1 MTADRLEQV
10 FAYIESNREA
20 FIARLL
26 DYVRHPSISAHNT
39 GIREVADMLVEM
51 LRGLGMEAETVA
63 TRNHPMV
70 LGRRGAAAGKPTVLL
85 YGHYDVQP
93 PDPLELWESPPFE
106 PTIRD
111 GRIYARGVGD
121 NKGQHFAQLLAIESH
136 LAVHGEL
143 PCNVIFLLEGE
154 EEIGSPHIAEFVR
167 EHADRLK
174 ADLVVT
180 SDGPL
185 HESGLPI
192 VTFGVRG
199 VAAFELRARTASR
212 DVHSGNFGGIVPNA
226 IWKLVQLLATMKNA
240 DGEITIEGINE
251 AVIPATNRE
260 RDAISKLP
268 LDLDEVMAG
277 LGISELDGPLGRGYF
292 DRLMF
297 HPTLTING
305 FHGGYGGPGM
315 KTVLPCEAVVKCDI
329 RLVEPLTPDYV
340 FEKVRAHVERHAPDV
355 EFVPLNGMLPSKTPM
370 DSPFAEP
377 IFQAIVAARG
387 VEPLLYPT
395 VGGSLPDYVF
405 TKILG
410 LPAFVVPYANA
421 DEANHAPNEN
431 LEIVRFIDGI
441 RTGAALL
448 DKLGQPGRL
457 ADDEQSRKPLN

>member
-1 MTADRLEQV
+1 MSAGQNDLAPI
-10 FAYIESNREA
+10 FAHVEENRDA
-20 FIARLL
+20 FIARLM
-26 DYVRHPSISAHNT
+26 DYVRHPSISAHNQ
-39 GIREVADMLVEM
+39 GIGEVAAMLVEM
-51 LRGLGMEAETVA
+51 LKGLGMDAETVP
-63 TRNHPMV
+63 TKNHPMV
-70 LGRRGAAAGKPTVLL
+70 LGRRDVSPDKPTVLL

-106 PTIRD
+106 PTIRN

-136 LAVHGEL
+136 LRVHGEL
-143 PCNVIFLLEGE
+143 PCNIIFLLEGE

-185 HESGLPI
+185 HESGLPV

-199 VAAFELRARTASR
+199 VAGFELRSRTASR
-212 DVHSGNFGGIVPNA
+212 DVHSGNFGGVVPNA
-226 IWKLVQLLATMKNA
+226 IWKLVHLLATMKNPE
-240 DGEITIEGINE
+240 GEITIEGLTE
-251 AVIPATNRE
+251 PVIPATNRE
-260 RDAISKLP
+260 RDAVAKLP
-268 LDLDEVMAG
+268 LDLDAIKADLG
-277 LGISELDGPLGRGYF
+277 LAELDAPKDRGYF

-297 HPTLTING
+297 HPTLTVNG

-315 KTVLPCEAVVKCDI
+315 KTVLPCEAFVKCDI
-329 RLVEPLTPDYV
+329 RLVEPLTPAYV
-340 FEKVRAHVERHAPDV
+340 FEKVAAHVARHAPDV
-355 EFVPLNGMLPSKTPM
+355 EFVPLNGMLPSKTSM

-377 IFQAIVAARG
+377 IRRAVVAARG

-431 LEIVRFIDGI
+431 LEIERFIDGI
-441 RTGAALL
+441 RTGCALL
-448 DKLGQPGRL
+448 AELGKLKT
-457 ADDEQSRKPLN
+457 A

>member
-1 MTADRLEQV
+1 MTAKDAGLDAV
-10 FAYIESNREA
+10 FANIDAHSDA
-20 FIARLL
+20 FIERLM
-26 DYVRHPSISAHNT
+26 DYVRHPSISAHNI
-39 GIREVADMLVEM
+39 GIREVAAILVDMLTKM
-51 LRGLGMEAETVA
+51 GFSAEAVPTA
-63 TRNHPMV
+63 NHPMV
-70 LGRRGAAAGKPTVLL
+70 LGRRDVSPDKPTVLL

-93 PDPLELWESPPFE
+93 ADPLELWDSPPFE
-106 PTIRD
+106 PTIRN

-121 NKGQHFAQLLAIESH
+121 NKGQHFAQLMAIESH

-154 EEIGSPHIAEFVR
+154 EEIGSPQIAQFVR
-167 EHADRLK
+167 DHADRLN

-185 HESGLPI
+185 HESGLPV

-199 VAAFELRARTASR
+199 VASFELRSKTASR
-212 DVHSGNFGGIVPNA
+212 DVHSGNFGGVVPNP
-226 IWKLVQLLATMKNA
+226 IWKLVHLLATMKNPE
-240 DGEITIEGINE
+240 GLITIEGLNE
-251 AVIPATNRE
+251 PVIPATNSERE
-260 RDAISKLP
+260 AVSKLP
-268 LDLDEVMAG
+268 LDLDALKADLG
-277 LGISELDGPLGRGYF
+277 LAELDAPKDRAYY

-297 HPTLTING
+297 HPTLTVNG

-315 KTVLPCEAVVKCDI
+315 KTVLPCEAFVKCDI

-340 FEKVRAHVERHAPDV
+340 FEKVAAHVGHHAPDV

-370 DSPFAEP
+370 DSPFAQP
-377 IFQAIVAARG
+377 IRRAVLAARG
-387 VEPLLYPT
+387 VEPLMYPT

-431 LEIVRFIDGI
+431 LEIVRFTDGI

-448 DKLGQPGRL
+448 HELGVVKL
-457 ADDEQSRKPLN
+457 

>member
-1 MTADRLEQV
+1 MTEIASPLAGIFDH
-10 FAYIESNREA
+10 IEANRDA
-20 FIARLL
+20 FVARLM
-26 DYVRHPSISAHNT
+26 DYVRHPSISAHNQ
-39 GIREVADMLVEM
+39 GIGEVAQMLVKM
-51 LRGLGMEAETVA
+51 LEKLGMTAETIA
-63 TRNHPMV
+63 TSGHPMV
-70 LGRRGAAAGKPTVLL
+70 LGRRDVSPDKPTVLL

-93 PDPLELWESPPFE
+93 PDPLDLWTSPPFE

-121 NKGQHFAQLLAIESH
+121 NKGQHFAQLMALESH
-136 LAVHGEL
+136 LVVTGDL
-143 PCNVIFLLEGE
+143 PCNVLFLLEGE
-154 EEIGSPHIAEFVR
+154 EEIGSPHIAELVR
-167 EHADRLK
+167 AHADRLK

-199 VAAFELRARTASR
+199 VAGFELRARTARR
-212 DVHSGNFGGIVPNA
+212 DVHSGNFGGVVPNA
-226 IWKLVQLLATMKNA
+226 VWTLVHLLATMKDE
-240 DGEITIEGINE
+240 DGAITIEGLSE
-251 AVIPATNRE
+251 PVIPPTNLE
-260 RDAISKLP
+260 RDAVERLP
-268 LDLDEVMAG
+268 LDLDAIKAELG
-277 LGISELDGPLGRGYF
+277 LSRLDAPAGRGYF

-340 FEKVRAHVERHAPDV
+340 FDKVRAHVEKHAPEV

-370 DSPFAEP
+370 DSPYVEP
-377 IFQAIVAARG
+377 IRRAVVAARG

-410 LPAFVVPYANA
+410 LPAFVIPYANA

-431 LEIVRFIDGI
+431 LKVACFIDGI
-441 RTGAALL
+441 KTGAALL
-448 DKLGQPGRL
+448 AELGALR
-457 ADDEQSRKPLN
+457 R

>member
-1 MTADRLEQV
+1 MSAGENDLDRV
-10 FAYIESNREA
+10 FAHVEENRDA
-20 FIARLL
+20 FIARLI
-26 DYVRHPSISAHNT
+26 DYVRHPSISAHNQ
-39 GIREVADMLVEM
+39 GIGEVAAMLVEM
-51 LRGLGMEAETVA
+51 LQGLGMDAETVP

-70 LGRRGAAAGKPTVLL
+70 LGRRDVSPDKPTVLL

-93 PDPLELWESPPFE
+93 PDPLELWDSPPFE
-106 PTIRD
+106 PTIRN

-136 LAVHGEL
+136 LKVHGEL
-143 PCNVIFLLEGE
+143 PCNIIFLLEGE

-185 HESGLPI
+185 HESGLPV

-199 VAAFELRARTASR
+199 VAGFELRARTASR
-212 DVHSGNFGGIVPNA
+212 DVHSGNFGGVVPNA
-226 IWKLVQLLATMKNA
+226 IWKLVHLLATMKNP
-240 DGEITIEGINE
+240 DGEITIEGLTE
-251 AVIPATNRE
+251 PVIPATNRE
-260 RDAISKLP
+260 RDAVSKLP
-268 LDLDEVMAG
+268 LDLDAIKADLG
-277 LGISELDGPLGRGYF
+277 LAELDAPKERGYF

-297 HPTLTING
+297 HPTLTVNG

-315 KTVLPCEAVVKCDI
+315 KTVLPCEAFVKCDI

-340 FEKVRAHVERHAPDV
+340 FEKVAAHVERHAPDV
-355 EFVPLNGMLPSKTPM
+355 EFVPLNGMLPSKTSM

-377 IFQAIVAARG
+377 IRRAVIAARG

-431 LEIVRFIDGI
+431 LEIERFIDGV
-441 RTGAALL
+441 RTGCALL
-448 DKLGQPGRL
+448 AELGKLKI
-457 ADDEQSRKPLN
+457 A